1 MDLSKLSTG
10 EKVIAASGLLLL
22 LASFLD
28 WFSYERLGGI
38 NGWNVDFFGGRLPVL
53 LGVVMVA
60 HVAISRFAPDLTL
73 PSWPWPK
80 VHLGAGIA
88 VAVLVVLKLLLG
100 ESVDTI
106 IGPLDFDRSIGIF
119 VAALAAIGL
128 GIGGFLYH
136 REHEPAAR

>member
-10 EKVIAASGLLLL
+10 EKVIVASGILLL

-28 WFSYERLGGI
+28 WFSFEDLAGF
-38 NGWNVDFFGGRLPVL
+38 NGWEIDFLSGRLPVL
-53 LGVVMVA
+53 LGIVMVG
-60 HVAISRFAPDLTL
+60 HVLITRFAPDLTL
-73 PSWPWPK
+73 PQWPWPK
-80 VHLGAGIA
+80 IHLGAGIA
-88 VAVLVVLKLLLG
+88 AAVLVVLKLLLG

-106 IGPLDFDRSIGIF
+106 IGEIDFDRSIGIF

-128 GIGGFLYH
+128 GVGGFLYH